1 MSEKLIKPDYL
12 FEVSWEVCNKI
23 GGIHTVISTKAKS
36 LVDQFQDKYITIG
49 PDVWKETHGNPEFIE
64 DKYLYRAWRK
74 QANKSGL
81 HFRIGRWNIPSRP
94 IAVLVDFTPLFSEKD
109 KIFSDLW
116 LKFGLN
122 SLSGQWDYTEPAMFG
137 YAAGQ
142 VIESFYNFHLS
153 EYDKIVAHFHEWMT
167 GSGALY
173 LRDRVPQAGT
183 LFTTHATT
191 LARSVAGHGMP
202 LYRDL
207 KSINPESKA
216 NELGVSSKHSMET
229 TVARNS
235 DAFTSVSE
243 ITSRECEILLG
254 KAVDKVTPNGFD
266 NSFIPEPSLFATKR
280 MEARKRLRKV
290 AEGLL
295 NQEIPEN
302 AFLVA
307 TSGRYEFKNKG
318 IDLFIESLGK
328 LNLDKRLNSTVVAFI
343 LIPANQTGTRTEVL
357 DRIEKPDFNQPVSH
371 EYATH
376 KLVDESFDPILHQ
389 LKKVRLHNAPS
400 DKVKVVFVPAYLNG
414 GDGVINLDYYDALIG
429 LDLTAFPSY
438 YEPWGYTPLE
448 SLAFRVPSVTTS
460 LAGFGI
466 WARNAFPEKGKAL
479 AVIER
484 NDDNAEEVAKKMAE
498 HFLDCFSGDKSNELA
513 DPSDELNAHAHLN
526 LLEDRETAAR
536 IASNALWD
544 SLVQNY
550 FEVFNVILLK
560 VSQRYELFK
569 GKKQPLVT
577 EKPVVP
583 AAKPKW
589 KKMLV
594 EVRIPEELADLQR
607 LAKNL
612 WWTWNYEAEELFSA
626 INNDLWLKCNQ
637 NPNMLLDQLSL
648 EDYEAMLADKTLM
661 EKYRKV
667 ILDFDEYMKVGQQKN
682 TPPIAYLSMEYG
694 MHTSIKIYSGGL
706 GVLAGDFM
714 KQASDDNIN
723 MIGIGLLY
731 RYGYFSQ
738 NLSLTGEQ
746 LASYSSHNFSHMSAV
761 PVRNEKGEWIRISI
775 AFPGR
780 TLQAKIWKIDV
791 GRVPLFLL
799 DTDIPENNSADR
811 FITHQLYG
819 GDWENRFKQEF
830 LLGIGGIRLM
840 DALGI
845 TPAVYHLNEGHAAF
859 AGLER
864 LRKLVQDQKLS
875 FYEALEVVRSS
886 SLFTTHTP
894 VPAGHDH
901 FSEDMLRTYMPHYA
915 DRLGVSWET
924 FMSLGK
930 MKPGNADEPYSMS
943 VLAAKL
949 SQEVNGVSRLHGK
962 VSRDMFKDLYP
973 GYYPDELHL
982 SYVTNGVHY
991 GTWTAKEWQQLYEET
1006 FGKDF
1011 QKSVADPNAW
1021 EKIYSVPDERIWD
1034 LRNEQ
1039 RKKLM
1044 EYIRERMLRN
1054 LSRRQET
1061 PRKIYQTLEGIDD
1074 KVLTIGF
1081 ARRFATYKRAH
1092 LLFNDLE
1099 RLSKIL
1105 NNPKMPVQLLYAGKA
1120 HPADKAGQ
1128 DLIKHIVDISK
1139 RSEFKGKILFLED
1152 YDMQLGAALTKG
1164 VDIWLNTPTRPLEAS
1179 GTSGMKAVLNGV
1191 MNFSVLDGWWAEGY
1205 VPEAGWAVKE
1215 ERTYDNQAFQDEL
1228 DAETIY
1234 STLENEIAPMFY
1246 KRDKKDVPVE
1256 WIRWIKNNIYR
1267 IAPHYTNKRMM
1278 DDYFERFYNKLFESS
1293 KRFHENNFENARG
1306 KWRWKSQVIRS
1317 WDSIEVEKIDMMNT
1331 ADNSMMLGDKF
1342 KAEIVLDVNELDHE
1356 DLGIE
1361 VVFVRQSLADETD
1374 EVISVYEMEKKGIDK
1389 NNILVTFHC
1398 EVPSKKAGVY
1408 NYAFRVFPKGK
1419 YLAHRQDLP
1428 LVRWI

>member
-1 MSEKLIKPDYL
+1 MSEKLNRPDYL

-23 GGIHTVISTKAKS
+23 GGIHTVISTKATS
-36 LVDQFQDKYITIG
+36 LVNEFQDKYITIG

-81 HFRIGRWNIPSRP
+81 HFRIGRWNIPSQP

-109 KIFSDLW
+109 KIFSDFW

-153 EYDKIVAHFHEWMT
+153 EFDKIIAHFHEWMT

-173 LRDRVPQAGT
+173 LRDLVPQVGT

-202 LYRDL
+202 LYSEL
-207 KSINPESKA
+207 KNINPESKA

-229 TVARNS
+229 TVAKNS
-235 DAFTSVSE
+235 DGFTTVSE
-243 ITSRECEILLG
+243 ITANECEILLG
-254 KAVDKVTPNGFD
+254 KAVDQVTPNGFD
-266 NSFIPEPSLFATKR
+266 NSFVPHPGLFAEKR
-280 MEARKRLRKV
+280 TEARKRLIKV
-290 AEGLL
+290 AKGML
-295 NQEIPEN
+295 NQEIPDN

-318 IDLFIESLGK
+318 IDLFIEALGK
-328 LNLDKRLNSTVVAFI
+328 INQDKRLTNNVVAFI
-343 LIPANQTGTRTEVL
+343 LIPANQTGARTEIMERINKPNL
-357 DRIEKPDFNQPVSH
+357 DQPVSH
-371 EYATH
+371 DYTTH
-376 KLVDESFDPILHQ
+376 KMVDDSHDPILHH
-389 LKKVRLHNAPS
+389 LKQFKLHNDPS
-400 DKVKVVFVPAYLNG
+400 DKVKVIFVPAYLT
-414 GDGVINLDYYDALIG
+414 GDDGIINLNYYDTLIG

-466 WARNAFPEKGKAL
+466 WAKETFPDLGKAL
-479 AVIER
+479 AVIKR
-484 NDDNAEEVAKKMAE
+484 TDDNAEEVVKNMAE
-498 HFLDCFSGDKSNELA
+498 HFLACFTGEKSGELA
-513 DPSDELNAHAHLN
+513 DASDELNAQAHLH
-526 LLEDRETAAR
+526 LLQDRHLASK
-536 IASNALWD
+536 IASEALWG
-544 SLVQNY
+544 SLKENY
-550 FEVFNVILLK
+550 FKVFELVLSK

-569 GKKQPLVT
+569 GKKQPVVV
-577 EKPVVP
+577 EKPVIP

-589 KKMLV
+589 KKLLV
-594 EVRIPEELADLQR
+594 EVKVPEELADLQR

-612 WWTWNYEAEELFSA
+612 WWTWNYEAEELFSS
-626 INNDLWLKCNQ
+626 INPDLWEKCQ
-637 NPNMLLDQLSL
+637 KNPNMLLDQLSMG
-648 EDYEAMLADKTLM
+648 DYDTMLANESLM
-661 EKYRKV
+661 SKYRKV
-667 ILDFDEYMKVGQQKN
+667 IQDLDQYLKKGKQKS
-682 TPPIAYLSMEYG
+682 TPPIAYFSMEYG
-694 MHTSIKIYSGGL
+694 LHTSVKIYSGGL

-714 KQASDDNIN
+714 KQASDDNVN
-723 MIGIGLLY
+723 MVGIGLLY

-746 LASYSSHNFSHMSAV
+746 LANYRSHNFSHMSAV
-761 PVRNEKGEWIRISI
+761 PVRNEAGEWIKISI

-780 TLQAKIWKIDV
+780 TLQAKVWKMDV
-791 GRVPLFLL
+791 GRIPLFLL
-799 DTDIPENNSADR
+799 DTDIPENGSADR

-830 LLGIGGIRLM
+830 LLGIGGIRLL

-875 FYEALEVVRSS
+875 FNEALEVVRSS

-915 DRLGVSWET
+915 DRLGINWET

-930 MKPGNADEPYSMS
+930 MRPSNADEPYSMS
-943 VLAAKL
+943 VLATKL

-973 GYYPDELHL
+973 GYYPDELHIG
-982 SYVTNGVHY
+982 YVTNGVHY
-991 GTWTAKEWQQLYEET
+991 GSWTAKEWQQLYKET
-1006 FGKDF
+1006 FGKEF
-1011 QKSVADPNAW
+1011 QENISDPKIW
-1021 EKIYSVPDERIWD
+1021 EKIYDVPDERIWS

-1044 EYIRERMLRN
+1044 EYIRERMLKN

-1061 PRKIYQTLEGIDD
+1061 PRKIYQTLEGLDE

-1099 RLSKIL
+1099 RLSRIV
-1105 NNPKMPVQLLYAGKA
+1105 NNPNMPVQFLYAGKA

-1128 DLIKHIVDISK
+1128 DLIKHIVEISK
-1139 RSEFKGKILFLED
+1139 RPEFKGKILFLED

-1205 VPEAGWAVKE
+1205 VAEAGWAVKE
-1215 ERTYDNQAFQDEL
+1215 ERTYDNQSFQDEL

-1234 STLENEIAPMFY
+1234 NTLENDIAPMFY
-1246 KRDKKDVPVE
+1246 KRDKKDIPVE
-1256 WIRWIKNNIYR
+1256 WIRWIKNNIAH

-1278 DDYFERFYNKLFESS
+1278 NDYFDRFYNKLFEGS
-1293 KRFHENNFENARG
+1293 KTYHADNFAQSRE
-1306 KWRWKSQVIRS
+1306 KWRWKAQVMRS
-1317 WDSIEVEKIDMMNT
+1317 WDTIEVESIDMMNT
-1331 ADNSMMLGDKF
+1331 SDNSMMLGDNF
-1342 KAEIVLDVNELDHE
+1342 RAEIVLDVSELGHE
-1356 DLGIE
+1356 DIGIE
-1361 VVFVRQSLADETD
+1361 VVFIRQSLTDETD
-1374 EVISVYEMEKKGIDK
+1374 EVISVYELEKKGVDK
-1389 NNILVTFHC
+1389 NGILVTFQC
-1398 EVPSKKAGVY
+1398 EVPSKNAGIY
-1408 NYAFRVFPKGK
+1408 DYAFRVFPKGK
-1419 YLAHRQDLP
+1419 FLAHRQDLP

>member
-1 MSEKLIKPDYL
+1 MSEKFMKPDYL

-23 GGIHTVISTKAKS
+23 GGIHTVISTKAPS
-36 LVDQFQDKYITIG
+36 LVKEFQDKYITIG

-74 QANKSGL
+74 QANKTGL
-81 HFRIGRWNIPSRP
+81 HFRIGRWNIPSQP

-109 KIFSDLW
+109 RIFSDFW

-122 SLSGQWDYTEPAMFG
+122 SLSGQWDYTEPTMFG

-142 VIESFYNFHLS
+142 VIESFYQFHLS
-153 EYDKIVAHFHEWMT
+153 EFDKIIAHFHEWMT

-173 LRDRVPQAGT
+173 LRDRVPQVGT

-202 LYRDL
+202 LYSDL
-207 KSINPESKA
+207 KNINPESKA
-216 NELGVSSKHSMET
+216 NELGVSSKHSMEA
-229 TVARNS
+229 TVAKNS
-235 DAFTSVSE
+235 DGFTTVSE
-243 ITSRECEILLG
+243 ITARECEILLG
-254 KAVDKVTPNGFD
+254 KAVDQVTPNGFD
-266 NSFIPEPSLFATKR
+266 NSFVPGPDLFATKR
-280 MEARKRLRKV
+280 MEARKRLREV
-290 AEGLL
+290 AEGML
-295 NQEIPEN
+295 NQQIPEN

-318 IDLFIESLGK
+318 IDLFIEALGK
-328 LNLDKRLNSTVVAFI
+328 INQDKRLTSNVVAFI
-343 LIPANQTGTRTEVL
+343 LIPANQTGARPDVIE
-357 DRIEKPDFNQPVSH
+357 RISKPDFNQPVSH
-371 EYATH
+371 DYTTH
-376 KLVDESFDPILHQ
+376 KMVDESFDPILHH
-389 LKKVRLHNAPS
+389 LKKVRLNNDPS
-400 DKVKVVFVPAYLNG
+400 DKVKVIFVPAYLK
-414 GDGVINLDYYDALIG
+414 GDDGIINLNYYDALIG

-466 WARNAFPEKGKAL
+466 WARDHFPERGKAL
-479 AVIER
+479 EVIER
-484 NDDNAEEVAKKMAE
+484 TDDNAKEVVKTMAE
-498 HFLDCFSGDKSNELA
+498 HFLDCFTGDKPGELA
-513 DPSDELNAHAHLN
+513 EASDKLNAQAHLN
-526 LLEDRETAAR
+526 LLQGRQMASK
-536 IASNALWD
+536 IASEALWE
-544 SLVQNY
+544 SLIDNY
-550 FEVFNVILLK
+550 YKTFELVLAK

-569 GKKQPLVT
+569 GKKQPVVV
-577 EKPVVP
+577 EKPVTT

-589 KKMLV
+589 KKLLV
-594 EVRIPEELADLQR
+594 EVKIPDELAGLQK

-612 WWTWNYEAEELFSA
+612 WWTWNYEAEELFSS
-626 INNDLWLKCNQ
+626 INPELWLKCEE
-637 NPNMLLDQLSL
+637 NPNLLLDQLSIG
-648 EDYEAMLADKTLM
+648 DYEAMRSNESLM
-661 EKYRKV
+661 NKYRKV
-667 ILDFDEYMKVGQQKN
+667 IQDFHNYMEVGKQKN
-682 TPPIAYLSMEYG
+682 TPPISYFSMEYG
-694 MHTSIKIYSGGL
+694 LHTSVKIYSGGL
-706 GVLAGDFM
+706 GVLAGDYM
-714 KQASDDNIN
+714 KQASDANVN

-731 RYGYFSQ
+731 RYGYFTQ
-738 NLSLTGEQ
+738 NLSLAGEQ
-746 LASYSSHNFSHMSAV
+746 LANYRSHNFSHMSAV
-761 PVRNEKGEWIRISI
+761 PVRNEAGEWIKVSI

-780 TLQAKIWKIDV
+780 ALHAKVWKIDV
-791 GRVPLFLL
+791 GRIPLYLM
-799 DTDIPENNSADR
+799 DTDIPENSSADR

-819 GDWENRFKQEF
+819 GDWENRLKQEF
-830 LLGIGGIRLM
+830 LLGIGGIRLL

-845 TPAVYHLNEGHAAF
+845 APAVYHLNEGHAAF

-864 LRKLVQDQKLS
+864 LRKLVQDKKLS
-875 FYEALEVVRSS
+875 FNEALEVVRSS

-915 DRLGVSWET
+915 DRLGISWET

-930 MKPGNADEPYSMS
+930 MKPSNADEAYSMS
-943 VLAAKL
+943 VLATKL

-962 VSRDMFKDLYP
+962 VSRDMFNDLYP
-973 GYYPDELHL
+973 GYYPDELHIG
-982 SYVTNGVHY
+982 YVTNGVHY

-1011 QKSVADPNAW
+1011 MNNVSDSKTW
-1021 EKIYSVPDERIWD
+1021 EKIHEVPDERIWA

-1044 EYIRERMLRN
+1044 VYIRERMLKN

-1061 PRKIYQTLEGIDD
+1061 PRKIYQTLEGIDE

-1092 LLFNDLE
+1092 LLFNDLQ
-1099 RLSKIL
+1099 RLSKIV
-1105 NNPKMPVQLLYAGKA
+1105 NNPKMPVQLFYAGKA

-1128 DLIKHIVDISK
+1128 DLIKHIVEISK
-1139 RSEFKGKILFLED
+1139 RPEFKGKILFLEN

-1191 MNFSVLDGWWAEGY
+1191 MNYSVLDGWWAEGY
-1205 VPEAGWAVKE
+1205 MPEAGWAVKE

-1246 KRDKKDVPVE
+1246 KRDKKGIPVE
-1256 WIRWIKNNIYR
+1256 WIRWIKNNIAR

-1278 DDYFERFYNKLFESS
+1278 DDYFERFYNKLFDAS
-1293 KRFHENNFENARG
+1293 KNFHADNFAQARE
-1306 KWRWKSQVIRS
+1306 KWRWKSQMIRS
-1317 WDSIEVEKIDMMNT
+1317 WDTVEVESINMMNT

-1342 KAEIVLDVNELDHE
+1342 RAEIVLDVSELDHE
-1356 DLGIE
+1356 DVGIE
-1361 VVFVRQSLADETD
+1361 VVFIRQSMTDETD
-1374 EVISVYEMEKKGIDK
+1374 EAISVYEMEKKSVDK
-1389 NNILVTFHC
+1389 NGILVTFEC
-1398 EVPSKKAGVY
+1398 EVPSKNAGVF

-1419 YLAHRQDLP
+1419 SLAHRQDLP